1 MSDILLYVWTR
12 TNPGGLCPKTAYNH
26 ERGAANLDTP
36 EGKEISQEKQ
46 EKNAPLAGVAPAAV
60 SRPIPLRTLRSWVRD
75 LFFSIVVSSFIILFV
90 YQPVKVEGGSME
102 PGLED
107 QERIFIN
114 KLVYRWENIGRG
126 DIVVFRYPRDP
137 QKSFIKRVIA
147 LPGDTIRISFGH
159 VYVNGNTIEEPYVPE
174 EFLDTRSYPETVLPA
189 NTYFVLGDHRSM
201 SNDSR
206 EIGPIPRSHIY
217 GKAVFGYWPMEKM
230 GLLR

>member
-1 MSDILLYVWTR
+1 MEQPAEKDKPQEQSSAD
-12 TNPGGLCPKTAYNH
+12 PGGQSST
-26 ERGAANLDTP
+26 TS
-36 EGKEISQEKQ
+36 GK
-46 EKNAPLAGVAPAAV
+46 P
-60 SRPIPLRTLRSWVRD
+60 PLRTLRSLLGD
-75 LFFSIVVSSFIILFV
+75 LLFCALACSFFILFV

-114 KLVYRWENIGRG
+114 KLVYRWENVGRG

-137 QKSFIKRVIA
+137 HKSFIKRVIA

-159 VYVNGNTIEEPYVPE
+159 VYVNGKAVDEPYVPKD
-174 EFLDTRSYPETVLPA
+174 FLDTRSYPETVIPA

-206 EIGPIPRSHIY
+206 EFGPVPRSHIY